1 MQGCKYL
8 RVSPI
13 HTRRDEAHL
22 PHTHAHTH
30 THVYERR
37 ILGRAVSVYRVTL
50 TTMLMSL
57 GDKRNLLF
65 FLYDRRIL
73 GHEFADSICRDS
85 G

>member
-1 MQGCKYL
+1 MKGEFL
-8 RVSPI
+8 DVPFPF
-13 HTRRDEAHL
+13 TE
-22 PHTHAHTH
+22 
-30 THVYERR
+30 
-37 ILGRAVSVYRVTL
+37 
-50 TTMLMSL
+50 SL